1 MVVGSWLGDFLVGAN
16 PRGGVLWGDL
26 GEMGTLK
33 TPRASQVAVVVKNLA
48 ANAEDT
54 GLIPGWGRSPGGG
67 NGNPLQ
73 YSCLENPMDRGAW
86 GHKELDTT
94 KRLNNNRD
102 SKGSARPRFLFLI
115 LSLKIPKGRSPLSVI
130 PKSSPLH
137 FAKCRAWVLSTG
149 CPQALLWLW
158 GLPWW
163 QNIRQSWQ
171 VPQNTTTPNS
181 VMLPLTDRVSQSSEA
196 MSTSVLDPA
205 GAFLIPY
212 FLTLIF
218 AGVPLFLLEC
228 SLGQYTSIGGLGVW
242 KLAPMFKGKCA
253 EWGCRPWSCSC
264 PHLRA
269 PEGGGCQVMSG

>member
-1 MVVGSWLGDFLVGAN
+1 MIS
-16 PRGGVLWGDL
+16 
-26 GEMGTLK
+26 
-33 TPRASQVAVVVKNLA
+33 
-48 ANAEDT
+48 
-54 GLIPGWGRSPGGG
+54 
-67 NGNPLQ
+67 
-73 YSCLENPMDRGAW
+73 
-86 GHKELDTT
+86 
-94 KRLNNNRD
+94 
-102 SKGSARPRFLFLI
+102 
-115 LSLKIPKGRSPLSVI
+115 
-130 PKSSPLH
+130 KSSPLH

-149 CPQALLWLW
+149 HPQALLWLW

-253 EWGCRPWSCSC
+253 EWGCGLWSRSC

-269 PEGGGCQVMSG
+269 PDGGSCQVMSG